1 MCQAFDGETA
11 SSGDKSKPL
20 PASYEFVLFK
30 NTPARCGFAGSLPGV
45 NSLPLSS
52 PDVPRGAQAGCHVIQ
67 MSTRRDRSPQV
78 QQQLPACLQKQD
90 QEMMGRS
97 QEITGRGQVMMG
109 RGQGRRP
116 LGSDWMSFM
125 IS

>member
-30 NTPARCGFAGSLPGV
+30 NTPVRCGFAGSLPGV

-67 MSTRRDRSPQV
+67 MSMRRDRSPQV

-90 QEMMGRS
+90 PEMMEGGPGNDGAGPGNNGAGPGKQATR
-97 QEITGRGQVMMG
+97 
-109 RGQGRRP
+109 
-116 LGSDWMSFM
+116 L
-125 IS
+125 